1 MHIVYFNQVAV
12 VKLYPS
18 SQNVN
23 CLIFH
28 NFEKP
33 DTFGAKS
40 AFGNQTCKSCDL
52 FSYVNLTSR
61 INWRV
66 WSWKDQFAVMFHQK

>member
-40 AFGNQTCKSCDL
+40 AFGNQTWNVVKVVIC
-52 FSYVNLTSR
+52 FR
-61 INWRV
+61 
-66 WSWKDQFAVMFHQK
+66 M